1 MKRVVP
7 VFSPDLAQA
16 RRLLWWAVGLVGLP
30 LALFSWW
37 VILQAPARL
46 DELTRVQGVEVW
58 HESVGPVV
66 FDQPGVT
73 ELVQR
78 APDWQRMQWSPTQ
91 LPSFIELGTSV
102 DLPPD
107 APKMRAWFRIPIPP
121 EGSTHGRLALL
132 GLRVQGG
139 PWAIWADGHLIQ
151 ANLADW
157 RIQWNVPLRVTL
169 PLGTREVLLAVPYA
183 QPLGYSVGSLFVG
196 PVDTVDSAW
205 QERNFLYQELPRLM
219 AFVALLLM
227 LVSFHLAWSRPKEPM
242 FALLGFNALV
252 WSISCLQY
260 AYDVTGQD
268 ELTVWFASAVDSSI
282 TWVVVLACIFAFEM
296 ERIAVPRL
304 RIAMLLYAGVSTV
317 FTLPLWSW
325 EKNALIFQQYINV
338 VVYVTGQAV
347 LAWHLWRKPS
357 REGIVMLLALTVQLV
372 LGIHTLENLSN
383 QTNPDSFY
391 SYPISTMVLY
401 LVFMYAMSRRTVA
414 ALDTAEHHEGVL
426 RARLAEQEQRLAA
439 QHAQLQQLEVQR
451 SLAHQHDTI
460 MQDLHDRLGS
470 NLTSALLQARTG
482 ALDPQETVLLLQ
494 DLTDELR
501 HIGKSHTDDQR
512 GLNEVLAELRQ
523 RVQHRLA
530 HGGIQLV
537 WDVDPALPP
546 LSGKQTAQHL
556 RALLSEAIANAIKH
570 AGARHI
576 TVQASQGQGGVHIAV
591 SDDGQGFDPQA
602 TEHGRGLP
610 GMRRRADEMG
620 ASLHL
625 HSHPGQGSRVELVF
639 PLKD

>member
-1 MKRVVP
+1 MKRVGP

-139 PWAIWADGHLIQ
+139 PWAIWADGQLIQ

-268 ELTVWFASAVDSSI
+268 VLTVWLTSAVDSSI
-282 TWVVVLACIFAFEM
+282 TWVVVLACIFAFEF
-296 ERIAVPRL
+296 EDIAVPRL
-304 RIAMLLYAGVSTV
+304 RVGMLIYACLSTV
-317 FTLPLWSW
+317 LTLPIWTW
-325 EKNALIFQQYINV
+325 EKNALMFQQYINV
-338 VVYVTGQAV
+338 VIYVTGQLV
-347 LAWHLWRKPS
+347 LGWRLWHRPR
-357 REGIVMLLALTVQLV
+357 REGIAMLLAMCIQLA

-391 SYPISTMVLY
+391 SYPISTMLLY
-401 LVFMYAMSRRTVA
+401 LAFMYAMSRRTVA

-501 HIGKSHTDDQR
+501 HIGKSQTDDRR

-610 GMRRRADEMG
+610 GMRRRAEEMG

-625 HSHPGQGSRVELVF
+625 QSQPGQGSRVELVF

>member
-1 MKRVVP
+1 MKRVGP
-7 VFSPDLAQA
+7 VFSPDLSQA

-73 ELVQR
+73 AMVKR
-78 APDWQRMQWSPTQ
+78 APDWKSMQWAPTA

-102 DLPPD
+102 ELPPD

-121 EGSTHGRLALL
+121 EGSAHGRLALL

-139 PWAIWADGHLIQ
+139 PWAIWADGQLIQ

-268 ELTVWFASAVDSSI
+268 VLTVWLSSAVDSS
-282 TWVVVLACIFAFEM
+282 M
-296 ERIAVPRL
+296 NRP
-304 RIAMLLYAGVSTV
+304 
-317 FTLPLWSW
+317 
-325 EKNALIFQQYINV
+325 
-338 VVYVTGQAV
+338 
-347 LAWHLWRKPS
+347 
-357 REGIVMLLALTVQLV
+357 
-372 LGIHTLENLSN
+372 
-383 QTNPDSFY
+383 
-391 SYPISTMVLY
+391 
-401 LVFMYAMSRRTVA
+401 
-414 ALDTAEHHEGVL
+414 
-426 RARLAEQEQRLAA
+426 
-439 QHAQLQQLEVQR
+439 
-451 SLAHQHDTI
+451 
-460 MQDLHDRLGS
+460 
-470 NLTSALLQARTG
+470 
-482 ALDPQETVLLLQ
+482 
-494 DLTDELR
+494 
-501 HIGKSHTDDQR
+501 
-512 GLNEVLAELRQ
+512 
-523 RVQHRLA
+523 
-530 HGGIQLV
+530 
-537 WDVDPALPP
+537 
-546 LSGKQTAQHL
+546 
-556 RALLSEAIANAIKH
+556 
-570 AGARHI
+570 
-576 TVQASQGQGGVHIAV
+576 
-591 SDDGQGFDPQA
+591 GF
-602 TEHGRGLP
+602 
-610 GMRRRADEMG
+610 
-620 ASLHL
+620 
-625 HSHPGQGSRVELVF
+625 
-639 PLKD
+639 

>member
-1 MKRVVP
+1 MKRVGL

-37 VILQAPARL
+37 VILQAPVRL

-107 APKMRAWFRIPIPP
+107 APKMRAWFRIPIPL

-139 PWAIWADGHLIQ
+139 PWAIWADGQLIQ

-296 ERIAVPRL
+296 ERLAVPRL
-304 RIAMLLYAGVSTV
+304 RIVMLLYAGVSTV

-338 VVYVTGQAV
+338 VLYVTGQAV
-347 LAWHLWRKPS
+347 LTWHLWRKPS

-401 LVFMYAMSRRTVA
+401 LAFMYAMSRRTVA

-501 HIGKSHTDDQR
+501 HIGKSQADDQR

-610 GMRRRADEMG
+610 GMRRRAEEMG

-639 PLKD
+639 PAVN

>member
-1 MKRVVP
+1 MKHVRP
-7 VFSPDLAQA
+7 VFSPDLSQA
-16 RRLLWWAVGLVGLP
+16 RRLLWWAFGVVGLP

-37 VILQAPARL
+37 IILQAPSRL

-58 HESVGPVV
+58 HESVGAVV

-73 ELVQR
+73 ALVQR
-78 APDWQRMQWSPTQ
+78 APDWQRMQWEPTA

-107 APKMRAWFRIPIPP
+107 APKMRAWFRVSIPP
-121 EGSTHGRLALL
+121 EGSAHGRLALL

-139 PWAIWADGHLIQ
+139 PWAIWADGQLIQ

-169 PLGTREVLLAVPYA
+169 PLGSREVLLAVPYA

-268 ELTVWFASAVDSSI
+268 VLTVWLTSAVDSSI
-282 TWVVVLACIFAFEM
+282 TWVVVLACIFAFEF
-296 ERIAVPRL
+296 EDIAVPRL
-304 RIAMLLYAGVSTV
+304 RVVMLIYACLSTLL
-317 FTLPLWSW
+317 TLPIWTW
-325 EKNALIFQQYINV
+325 EKNALMFQQYINV
-338 VVYVTGQAV
+338 VIYVTGQLV
-347 LAWHLWRKPS
+347 LAWRLWHRPR
-357 REGIVMLLALTVQLV
+357 REGIAMLLAMCFQLV

-391 SYPISTMVLY
+391 SYPISTMLLY
-401 LVFMYAMSRRTVA
+401 LAFMYAMSRRTVA

-439 QHAQLQQLEVQR
+439 QHAQLQRLEVQR

-501 HIGKSHTDDQR
+501 HIGKSQADDRR

-570 AGARHI
+570 AGAHLI

-591 SDDGQGFDPQA
+591 SDDGQGFDPRS

-610 GMRRRADEMG
+610 GMRRRAEEMG
-620 ASLHL
+620 ASLDL
-625 HSHPGQGSRVELVF
+625 HSQPGHGSRVELVF
-639 PLKD
+639 PLED

>member
-1 MKRVVP
+1 MKRVGP

-58 HESVGPVV
+58 NESVGPVV

-121 EGSTHGRLALL
+121 EGSAHGRLALL

-139 PWAIWADGHLIQ
+139 PWAIWADGQLIQ

-296 ERIAVPRL
+296 EGIAVPRL
-304 RIAMLLYAGVSTV
+304 RMAMLLYAGVSTV

-325 EKNALIFQQYINV
+325 DKNALIFQQYINCSK
-338 VVYVTGQAV
+338 A
-347 LAWHLWRKPS
+347 S
-357 REGIVMLLALTVQLV
+357 
-372 LGIHTLENLSN
+372 
-383 QTNPDSFY
+383 
-391 SYPISTMVLY
+391 
-401 LVFMYAMSRRTVA
+401 A
-414 ALDTAEHHEGVL
+414 A
-426 RARLAEQEQRLAA
+426 R
-439 QHAQLQQLEVQR
+439 
-451 SLAHQHDTI
+451 
-460 MQDLHDRLGS
+460 
-470 NLTSALLQARTG
+470 
-482 ALDPQETVLLLQ
+482 
-494 DLTDELR
+494 
-501 HIGKSHTDDQR
+501 
-512 GLNEVLAELRQ
+512 
-523 RVQHRLA
+523 
-530 HGGIQLV
+530 
-537 WDVDPALPP
+537 
-546 LSGKQTAQHL
+546 
-556 RALLSEAIANAIKH
+556 
-570 AGARHI
+570 
-576 TVQASQGQGGVHIAV
+576 
-591 SDDGQGFDPQA
+591 
-602 TEHGRGLP
+602 
-610 GMRRRADEMG
+610 
-620 ASLHL
+620 
-625 HSHPGQGSRVELVF
+625 
-639 PLKD
+639 